1 MRGWVLI
8 SVLALAGCG
17 EHLGAN
23 PNYRFD
29 GSPYG
34 AYLTQ
39 REAALISNGA
49 APSVIPVARPFEA
62 PTAEQIAGR
71 SPVPVPA
78 TMGIGARRSSTVT
91 ASAPVAPVTA
101 APVTAAPATA
111 TAAAAAPAA
120 TAPARN
126 APLAANDGPYPG
138 SVPVLH
144 RYAAETRHAPGN
156 ALYARGPGSATL
168 AAQACAR
175 FASPE
180 AAQIAFLSAGGPRV
194 DPRGMDP
201 DGDGF
206 VCGWDPRPLRQP

>member
-1 MRGWVLI
+1 MRGWILI

-23 PNYRFD
+23 PNYRFG

-39 REAALISNGA
+39 REAALISNGD
-49 APSVIPVARPFEA
+49 APTAIPVARPFQA

-78 TMGIGARRSSTVT
+78 TMGIAARRSSTVT

-101 APVTAAPATA
+101 APVTAT
-111 TAAAAAPAA
+111 AAAPAP
-120 TAPARN
+120 APARN

-156 ALYARGPGSATL
+156 ALYARGPGSATQ
-168 AAQACAR
+168 AAQACAS
-175 FASPE
+175 FDSPE